1 MSTSKRAASD
11 LGWNVMGT
19 TAHGAPSPGSATSP
33 ADPGAR
39 LAVDPTRV
47 ASNRHE
53 VVLEAEGV
61 SKSFAGVTALR
72 DVDFDLMS
80 GEVHSLM
87 GENGAGKSTL
97 MKILAGVHVDY
108 DGEVRIEGAPVRF
121 SGVQDAERAGV
132 AIIHQELNLVPELT
146 AADNIFLGREP
157 LILGAVVDH
166 RRIVKAA
173 SALLK
178 RLGIDIDA
186 ESRIAEL
193 RIGEQQLVEI
203 AKALSLDTRILI
215 LDEPTSALSTSEC
228 ETLFKVVRQLAQA
241 GVAII
246 YTSHRLDEV
255 VALANRVTVLR
266 DGQRVLT
273 APIEGL
279 SPSAIISAMV
289 GRQVDLRRRNS
300 AAGGGAPV
308 LSVRNL
314 TLDTVSSRG
323 WRRVLKGL
331 SFDVGRGEILGIG
344 GLLGSG
350 RTEILESI
358 FGAARGWR
366 GGEIAIDGEPAL
378 IHSAADACRLGV
390 ALVTE
395 DRKALGLHIAS
406 TIRDNVALPSV
417 GAASRFGLR
426 GFARESE
433 LATDVIER
441 LQVRCSGIDQ
451 IVATL
456 SGGNQQKVAIGKWL
470 ATAPRVLLLDEPT
483 RGIDVGAKQEI
494 YQLIFG
500 LAAQGLAIVVVTSE
514 MPELLL
520 LSDRVLVMCE
530 GRQAGVLI
538 GAEATQEAIMRLAA
552 PGLSEPI
559 AGVLQ

>member
-1 MSTSKRAASD
+1 
-11 LGWNVMGT
+11 MGT
-19 TAHGAPSPGSATSP
+19 TTRGVSIHDPAGCGLGPSGVAALDDAGRTSGGH
-33 ADPGAR
+33 A
-39 LAVDPTRV
+39 
-47 ASNRHE
+47 

-61 SKSFAGVTALR
+61 SKSFAGVEALR

-80 GEVHSLM
+80 GEVHALM

-108 DGEVRIEGAPVRF
+108 EGAIRLAGAPVRF

-157 LILGAVVDH
+157 LIFGTVVDR

-173 SALLK
+173 NALLR

-186 ESRIAEL
+186 QSRVAEL

-203 AKALSLDTRILI
+203 AKALSLEARILI
-215 LDEPTSALSTSEC
+215 MDEPTSALSASEC
-228 ETLFKVVRQLAQA
+228 ETLFKVVRQLAAA
-241 GVAII
+241 GVAVI

-255 VALANRVTVLR
+255 LALADRVTVLR
-266 DGQRVLT
+266 DGRRVLT
-273 APIEGL
+273 AAIEGL

-289 GRQVDLRRRNS
+289 GREVALSRRKS
-300 AAGGGAPV
+300 AAGQRDAV

-314 TLDTVSSRG
+314 TLDAVSRRG
-323 WRRVLKGL
+323 WRRVLKGV
-331 SFDVGRGEILGIG
+331 SFDLRRGEILGIG

-358 FGAARGWR
+358 FGVARGWR
-366 GGEIAIDGEPAL
+366 GGEIAIDGQPVA
-378 IHSAADACRLGV
+378 IRSAADARRLGV

-395 DRKALGLHIAS
+395 DRKALGLHLGS
-406 TIRDNVALPSV
+406 TVRDNIALPSV
-417 GAASRFGLR
+417 EAMSRFGVR
-426 GFARESE
+426 GFARESA
-433 LATDVIER
+433 LAADMVDR
-441 LQVRCSGIDQ
+441 LAVRCSGVDQ

-470 ATAPRVLLLDEPT
+470 ATVPRVLLLDEPT

-500 LAAQGLAIVVVTSE
+500 LAAEGLGILVVTSE

-530 GRQAGVLI
+530 GRQAGVLS
-538 GAEATQEAIMRLAA
+538 GAEATQETIMRLAA
-552 PGLSEPI
+552 PGMNDRAASGDL
-559 AGVLQ
+559 

>member
-1 MSTSKRAASD
+1 MGMRTHGVSIQDEMASSVQSGRRSGRDGGQTSDGHA
-11 LGWNVMGT
+11 
-19 TAHGAPSPGSATSP
+19 
-33 ADPGAR
+33 
-39 LAVDPTRV
+39 
-47 ASNRHE
+47 
-53 VVLEAEGV
+53 VVLKAEGV
-61 SKSFAGVTALR
+61 SKTFAGVTALR
-72 DVDFDLMS
+72 DVDFDLRS
-80 GEVHSLM
+80 GEVHALM

-108 DGEVRIEGAPVRF
+108 DGEIRIEGAPVRF

-146 AADNIFLGREP
+146 AAENIFLGREP
-157 LILGAVVDH
+157 LILGTLVDH

-178 RLGIDIDA
+178 RLGIEIDA
-186 ESRIAEL
+186 QRRIAEL

-203 AKALSLDTRILI
+203 AKALSLDARILI
-215 LDEPTSALSTSEC
+215 MDEPTSALSTAEC
-228 ETLFKVVRQLAQA
+228 ETLFKVVRQLAQS

-255 VALANRVTVLR
+255 LALANRVTVLR

-273 APIEGL
+273 APIEDL
-279 SPSAIISAMV
+279 SQGAIISAMV
-289 GRQVDLRRRNS
+289 GREVTLTRRDSVANS
-300 AAGGGAPV
+300 SAPV

-314 TLDTVSSRG
+314 TLDKVSSRG
-323 WRRVLKGL
+323 WRRVLQGVT
-331 SFDVGRGEILGIG
+331 FDVRQGEILGIG

-358 FGAARGWR
+358 FGVARGWR
-366 GGEIAIDGEPAL
+366 DGEIAVDGEPVS
-378 IHSAADACRLGV
+378 INSAVDACRLRV

-395 DRKALGLHIAS
+395 DRKALGLHVAS

-417 GAASRFGLR
+417 GTASRFGVR
-426 GFARESE
+426 GFAREAE
-433 LATDVIER
+433 LATDVVEK
-441 LQVRCSGIDQ
+441 LAVRCNGIDQ

-470 ATAPRVLLLDEPT
+470 ATGPRVLLLDEPT

-500 LAAQGLAIVVVTSE
+500 LAAEGLAIVVVTSE

-530 GRQAGVLI
+530 GRQTGVLS

-552 PGLSEPI
+552 PGMSERVAP
-559 AGVLQ
+559 